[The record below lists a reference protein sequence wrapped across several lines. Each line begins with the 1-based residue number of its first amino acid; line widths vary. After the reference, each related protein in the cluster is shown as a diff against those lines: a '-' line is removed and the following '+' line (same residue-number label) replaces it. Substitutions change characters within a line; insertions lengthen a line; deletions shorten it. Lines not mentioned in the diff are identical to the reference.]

1 MDEDKLA
8 RCNAMS
14 ANIRHLEG
22 CLSALD
28 AWAER
33 NKDGV
38 WVNDETLMYPR
49 SGVMGE
55 IVALI
60 RMDLQHQLAV
70 ARAQFA
76 AL

>member
-1 MDEDKLA
+1 MDDDKLA
-8 RCNAMS
+8 SGNALAAS
-14 ANIRHLEG
+14 IQHLEG

-38 WVNDETLMYPR
+38 WVNDEALMYPR